1 MDEKIIHKL
10 LLADMLSELESLQDY
25 LGIEINTA
33 EHIPALPSFN
43 AHRVYSTFLALSDYA
58 RRLADSGFDNETALI
73 KKEGE

>member
-25 LGIEINTA
+25 LGIEINTS

-43 AHRVYSTFLALSDYA
+43 AHRVYATFLTLSDYA
-58 RRLADSGFDNETALI
+58 KRLADNGFDNEILI